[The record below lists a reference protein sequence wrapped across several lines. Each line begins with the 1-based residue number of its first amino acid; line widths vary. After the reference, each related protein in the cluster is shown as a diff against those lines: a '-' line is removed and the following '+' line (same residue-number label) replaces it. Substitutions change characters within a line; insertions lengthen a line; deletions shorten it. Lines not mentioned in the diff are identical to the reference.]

1 MCNCGKT
8 PNTYNPQF
16 RQVLTKDRFGKVVI
30 QRIPIPNPKLKKQM
44 KKLRQEFLEKKNAK
58 TLEDEVNFAL
68 K

>member
-16 RQVLTKDRFGKVVI
+16 RQVLTKDRFGKVFV
-30 QRIPIPNPKLKKQM
+30 QRIPIPNQKLKRKM

-58 TLEDEVNFAL
+58 TIEDEVDFAL

>member
-8 PNTYNPQF
+8 SNTYNPQF

>member
-16 RQVLTKDRFGKVVI
+16 RQVLAKDRFGKVII
-30 QRIPIPNPKLKKQM
+30 QRIPIPNQKLKRQM
-44 KKLRQEFLEKKNAK
+44 KKLRQEYLEKKNAK
-58 TLEDEVNFAL
+58 TLEDEIDFAL